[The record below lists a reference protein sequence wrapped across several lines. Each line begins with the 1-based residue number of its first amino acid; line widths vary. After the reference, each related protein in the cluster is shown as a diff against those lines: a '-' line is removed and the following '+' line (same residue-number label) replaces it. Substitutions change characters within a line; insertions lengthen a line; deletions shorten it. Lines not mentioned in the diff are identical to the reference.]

1 MNTSHYSLKNNKYVI
16 FSIIILLLI
25 WQVTSIY
32 IDNRLLF
39 PSVIDV
45 LNSMITVVTKES
57 FITIIIYSIVRAVE
71 SFLISLGIALI
82 LAMLSYFNK
91 IVYNCILPILSI
103 IKAVPTMA
111 FIVLLLIWT
120 SKDYAPVII
129 GIMISLPIFY
139 DAILNTMINLD
150 KNLLQM
156 CKVYNISIKDKIK
169 EIIIPVIAVEISKV
183 LSSTFSLIFKVVIS
197 GEVYAQPKY
206 GIGAMIQL
214 EKMQLNTAGII
225 SWIIVITMVSYIF
238 DLFFKAIGK
247 KYIHKGRYNVY

>member
-1 MNTSHYSLKNNKYVI
+1 MSTSHYSLRNNRYVI
-16 FSIIILLLI
+16 SSIIVLLLI

-32 IDNRLLF
+32 VDNRLLF

-45 LNSMITVVTKES
+45 LKSTITVLSKEN
-57 FITIIIYSIVRAVE
+57 FITIIIYSIIRGAK
-71 SFLISLGIALI
+71 SFLISFSIALI

-91 IVYNCILPILSI
+91 IIYNCILPILSI

-111 FIVLLLIWT
+111 FIVLLLVWT

-129 GIMISLPIFY
+129 GVMISLPIFY
-139 DAILNTMINLD
+139 DAILNTIINLD

-156 CKVYNISIKDKIK
+156 CNVYKIPIRDKIK
-169 EIIIPVIAVEISKV
+169 EIILPVIAIELGKV

-214 EKMQLNTAGII
+214 EKMQLNTASII
-225 SWIIVITMVSYIF
+225 SWIIIITIISYIF
-238 DLFFKAIGK
+238 DLFFKAIDK
-247 KYIHKGRYNVY
+247 RCIHKGRSNAY